1 MSLEKYRK
9 VLLDRVRLGTAF
21 KPSNVPLTLKA
32 MENWWTFYKAWE
44 KQDTFLKAFREGRMT
59 VRQIPIPKFEP
70 GAEIDWEDDN
80 SIEKAKYQNRPVN
93 QIKPYDITYG
103 NYNGKESET
112 KFGAWRGPKEG
123 VPYEKER
130 YRVGTIALKDRMNPA
145 NFGIDRGERLKY
157 KHGLH
162 DLSASLCVPTIPALN
177 RQVRWKWGELTV
189 RITVFMPLGKEEDL
203 YLFFLL
209 NAAAKKE
216 RATSPQ
222 AYEKVA
228 DMRRRMTRV
237 KLADS
242 VDIGAGLRDVSSPGS
257 DVPKFRYGVKEDLVN
272 GQLTGIDRERQQKAL
287 AYTSILPKT
296 AKPSNI
302 DTSPTTPMG
311 RSMPKPAANKDGATT
326 SCNEIV
332 VAYREHEGD
341 RFPIFTKFDIHKGFL
356 CHPDEASSRYIV
368 GGVIPNNWE
377 RTVEV

>member
-1 MSLEKYRK
+1 MSLEKYRMI
-9 VLLDRVRLGTAF
+9 LLDRLRLGTAF
-21 KPSNVPLTLKA
+21 KASNVPLTLKA

-44 KQDTFLKAFREGRMT
+44 GQDTFLKAFREGRMT
-59 VRQIPIPKFEP
+59 VRQIPIPKYEP
-70 GAEIDWEDDN
+70 GAEIDWEDEN

-93 QIKPYDITYG
+93 QIKPFDVTYG
-103 NYNGKESET
+103 NYNGKASET
-112 KFGAWRGPKEG
+112 TFGAWRGRQEG
-123 VPYEKER
+123 VPYERER

-145 NFGIDRGERLKY
+145 KFGIDGGERLKY

-162 DLSASLCVPTIPALN
+162 DLSVSLCVPTIPALDK
-177 RQVRWKWGELTV
+177 QVRWKWGELAV
-189 RITVFMPLGKEEDL
+189 RITVFMPLGKEEDM

-216 RATSPQ
+216 RAASPQ
-222 AYEKVA
+222 AYEEVA
-228 DMRRRMTRV
+228 YMRRRMTRI

-311 RSMPKPAANKDGATT
+311 RSMPKPVANKGATT

-341 RFPIFTKFDIHKGFL
+341 RFPIFTKFDNGAFV

-377 RTVEV
+377 RTVEL